1 MTLLD
6 SRAFRFALVFPV
18 CIHPSSCRCFCL
30 VVCLAC
36 LAATKQLSPNSLAAS
51 AAKHEPRKSIR
62 VWHFEFRWSS
72 TRSHRSAPK
81 TILRSIGFGAQ
92 PAAQSS
98 TTQRNVTQT
107 NPTQPNEIQCNAM
120 RCDATRRNATQT
132 RVTQTT
138 NGNERGQT
146 PLTGA
151 INHSS
156 RIALAGACSNL
167 GPSDFFP
174 RSKLRASMGTR
185 CPHAIQLVSWGLCTR
200 KMKLEFA
207 SQCNGLLAVQLLQ
220 LQTLLLSKILEE
232 PISITGQT
240 FAI

>member
-1 MTLLD
+1 MLL
-6 SRAFRFALVFPV
+6 SRRLLGLPGCDQTTIAKLTRGFGCETRASQIHSSLAFRVSLVEYALAS
-18 CIHPSSCRCFCL
+18 IGTQNDPSFDWIWGPTSS
-30 VVCLAC
+30 
-36 LAATKQLSPNSLAAS
+36 TKQHNA
-51 AAKHEPRKSIR
+51 
-62 VWHFEFRWSS
+62 
-72 TRSHRSAPK
+72 
-81 TILRSIGFGAQ
+81 
-92 PAAQSS
+92 
-98 TTQRNVTQT
+98 TQRNVTQT

-207 SQCNGLLAVQLLQ
+207 SQCNGLLAVQLLR
-220 LQTLLLSKILEE
+220 LETRLCSALLLSKILEE